1 MLKLV
6 VIRYSFSC
14 TKNGPITNSQFYD
27 LGIGKRLMS
36 LYKAIFGVSVNFTF
50 NVQFH
55 KQLLTNSQ
63 FLMCAV
69 NLLIIEKA
77 NNCSGLNLTV

>member
-14 TKNGPITNSQFYD
+14 TKNGPIDNSQFHD
-27 LGIGKRLMS
+27 LGIGKRLIG
-36 LYKAIFGVSVNFTF
+36 LYEAILWVSVNFTF

-63 FLMCAV
+63 FL
-69 NLLIIEKA
+69 
-77 NNCSGLNLTV
+77 